1 MNHFLLLALTAG
13 LLSPI
18 AVKAESYWL
27 ILFSSMGT
35 DSEKVQMA
43 NMEQCQKEGKLFL
56 DKSPNYIG
64 TPRFYCVTGK

>member
-1 MNHFLLLALTAG
+1 MNRFLLLALTAG

-27 ILFSSMGT
+27 ILFSGMGKA
-35 DSEKVQMA
+35 SEKVQMA
-43 NMEQCQKEGKLFL
+43 SMEQCQKEGKLFV
-56 DKSPNYIG
+56 DESPNYIG